1 MFPLPI
7 FPLTVARRYLFA
19 NPAQT
24 ALLIAGVALGV
35 TAFVFITAL
44 ISGSFAHVVVELSI
58 LAYSSGL
65 DNPTTPPTASEQ

>member
-1 MFPLPI
+1 MFALV
-7 FPLTVARRYLFA
+7 VARRYLFS

-44 ISGSFAHVVVELSI
+44 IQGLAVRLTNDVTANSAHVSL
-58 LAYSSGL
+58 GL
-65 DNPTTPPTASEQ
+65 